1 VIVVDASVLVDF
13 LSLVR
18 IDPALD
24 ERIATSDELHAPHL
38 IDVEVAHALQRLA
51 IRGSIGADRAADA
64 RLDLAAL
71 PLRRYAHGPFVER
84 AWELR
89 HNLSAYDAMY
99 VALAE
104 LLDAPLITC
113 DSSLARAAGVRAQ
126 IEVYAPV

>member
-1 VIVVDASVLVDF
+1 MIVVDASALVDF

-18 IDPALD
+18 VDPALD
-24 ERIATSDELHAPHL
+24 ERIATSDGFHAPHL
-38 IDVEVAHALQRLA
+38 IDVEVSHALQRLA
-51 IRGSIGADRAADA
+51 LRGSIGADRAADA

-89 HNLSAYDAMY
+89 HSVSAYDAMY

-104 LLDAPLITC
+104 LLEIPLVTC
-113 DSSLARAAGVRAQ
+113 DASLARAQGVRAQ